1 MLHLQL
7 LVRKTEKVGLV
18 AKSVISATDMLGK
31 SGCMWLVCQRSLF
44 ETVDLHPHYPQG
56 CWHAVITGV
65 GNHPP
70 HVCEWYNTTS
80 ICNDS
85 VAWLLPMVWS

>member
-31 SGCMWLVCQRSLF
+31 SGCMWLVCQRSLS
-44 ETVDLHPHYPQG
+44 ETVDLHPHYAQG
-56 CWHAVITGV
+56 CRRTVILVLVTA
-65 GNHPP
+65 P
-70 HVCEWYNTTS
+70 HMSVCGDNTTTIS
-80 ICNDS
+80 NDS
-85 VAWLLPMVWS
+85 VAWLGPMVRS